1 MSIQATLP
9 SDIWTRVSAMA
20 TDKKPR
26 VSEAYSFQEFPLKKL
41 GLKKPE
47 FVTKSV
53 FSIPELK
60 DNVRMPFINLT
71 PTAGEWLR
79 VCFDVDTNH
88 ASTLKDD
95 KGVPVAFKL
104 VIDVKDKQEE
114 LTKGNPPG
122 KRFKFKTLITLGGGC
137 CAKKSVKTGDASNHG
152 SSNMSDI

>member
-1 MSIQATLP
+1 
-9 SDIWTRVSAMA
+9 MA

-60 DNVRMPFINLT
+60 DTPRMPFVNLT

-79 VCFDVDTNH
+79 VCFNVDVDH
-88 ASTLKDD
+88 
-95 KGVPVAFKL
+95 
-104 VIDVKDKQEE
+104 
-114 LTKGNPPG
+114 
-122 KRFKFKTLITLGGGC
+122 
-137 CAKKSVKTGDASNHG
+137 
-152 SSNMSDI
+152 

>member
-1 MSIQATLP
+1 MRTKGCTCVTGARPSEDIRVSVFVCVHLLNIMVCVYNKMSIQATLP
-9 SDIWTRVSAMA
+9 STLSTHFSAMA

-71 PTAGEWLR
+71 PTAGDWLC
-79 VCFDVDTNH
+79 VCFDVDMS
-88 ASTLKDD
+88 ASDTHLFD
-95 KGVPVAFKL
+95 L
-104 VIDVKDKQEE
+104 Y
-114 LTKGNPPG
+114 
-122 KRFKFKTLITLGGGC
+122 
-137 CAKKSVKTGDASNHG
+137 
-152 SSNMSDI
+152 

>member
-1 MSIQATLP
+1 MVCVYNKMSIQVTLP
-9 SDIWTRVSAMA
+9 SDLWTRVSAMA

-71 PTAGEWLR
+71 PTAGRRVATRMLR
-79 VCFDVDTNH
+79 RGYQPRLD
-88 ASTLKDD
+88 
-95 KGVPVAFKL
+95 P
-104 VIDVKDKQEE
+104 Q
-114 LTKGNPPG
+114 
-122 KRFKFKTLITLGGGC
+122 RR
-137 CAKKSVKTGDASNHG
+137 
-152 SSNMSDI
+152 